1 MAAISNEKV
10 TAIWVEGNADR
21 WGVFRIRNF
30 GVAITSS
37 AADTWDASNYF
48 ATVETGTFLVG
59 LATGLGSVV
68 TSTAAVVSLFS
79 SAASTAVSGFL
90 TLRGQAST
98 GYLAGS

>member
-1 MAAISNEKV
+1 VAAISNDKV
-10 TAIWVEGNADR
+10 SVLWIEGNADR

-30 GVAITSS
+30 SVTVTSS

-59 LATGLGSVV
+59 VTTGLGSVV
-68 TSTAAVVSLFS
+68 ASTSAVVSLFS
-79 SAASTAVSGFL
+79 TAASTAVSAFVL
-90 TLRGQAST
+90 LRGQAST